1 MGDGGRTPLANGTDR
16 ELFVWNEQQSY
27 LAYVLSRTFFCILL
41 LLAEAECSPLDGMAA
56 RGINLLPRESSSLL
70 APRTNAKVNAVQ
82 IDNLKAKCVVC
93 PTTNDFFSSVFAS
106 SFLLSSTS
114 TGWMLFV
121 TFFLCVCLFPTILF
135 YAFNFFFLFFIYFC
149 CVFSPLVLLLA
160 LFFRT
165 RHFFVLF
172 CLLGSLYAR
181 FTAGPNL
188 IFLPFLVL
196 VASLLFAYGM
206 FEAILN
212 WTTVSCEIWLF
223 VLFFFFCSLS
233 LCVGLPERRQT
244 KSMPGGRTV
253 DRMETEQTHSHR
265 EER

>member
-165 RHFFVLF
+165 RHFYVLF

-212 WTTVSCEIWLF
+212 WTTVSCEIWLL
-223 VLFFFFCSLS
+223 VLFFFVLS
-233 LCVGLPERRQT
+233 FCVGLPERRQT

>member
-135 YAFNFFFLFFIYFC
+135 YAFNFFFPIFYLFLLCIFSTCSFVSV
-149 CVFSPLVLLLA
+149 VFPHTTLLC
-160 LFFRT
+160 
-165 RHFFVLF
+165 FVLF
-172 CLLGSLYAR
+172 VGFAVCEVHCRTEFNFLAIFS
-181 FTAGPNL
+181 AG
-188 IFLPFLVL
+188 
-196 VASLLFAYGM
+196 
-206 FEAILN
+206 
-212 WTTVSCEIWLF
+212 
-223 VLFFFFCSLS
+223 
-233 LCVGLPERRQT
+233 R
-244 KSMPGGRTV
+244 
-253 DRMETEQTHSHR
+253 
-265 EER
+265 

>member
-1 MGDGGRTPLANGTDR
+1 MH
-16 ELFVWNEQQSY
+16 
-27 LAYVLSRTFFCILL
+27 
-41 LLAEAECSPLDGMAA
+41 
-56 RGINLLPRESSSLL
+56 
-70 APRTNAKVNAVQ
+70 
-82 IDNLKAKCVVC
+82 
-93 PTTNDFFSSVFAS
+93 
-106 SFLLSSTS
+106 ST
-114 TGWMLFV
+114 
-121 TFFLCVCLFPTILF
+121 
-135 YAFNFFFLFFIYFC
+135 FFFLFFIYFC

-165 RHFFVLF
+165 RHFYVLF

-188 IFLPFLVL
+188 IFLPFSVL
-196 VASLLFAYGM
+196 VARLLFAYGM

-223 VLFFFFCSLS
+223 VLFFFCSLS